1 MSRIV
6 VIGALPE
13 SLLIFRGDL
22 LKALVNAGHDV
33 TGMAAETNHALVRQL
48 ASIGVGFRAYPVQR
62 NGMNPLKDAQTYL
75 ALRKVLRDLRPDS
88 VLSYTIKPVVWGGI
102 AAKGVAGSRFYA
114 LITGLG
120 FAFQPGGC
128 KQRILNGLVTC
139 LYHWSLISAKK
150 VIFQNKND
158 LQLFVGRKIVD
169 ERRCIV
175 VDGSGVNLDHYVA
188 SPLPTGNMAFLMIA
202 RLLGSKGL
210 REYAKAAQLVHEKYP
225 HVTFHLVGPED
236 PSPDGL
242 PLSEVRN
249 WQASGVLQYMGA
261 TADVRPFIKQ
271 CHILVLPSYHE
282 GMPRTV
288 LEAMSMGRAIITT
301 DAPGCRETIR
311 LTHIGLKQKV
321 KGEPVMD
328 GENGFLVPV
337 KDVLSLAHAM
347 ERFILHPELVET
359 MGRCS
364 RRIAEERF
372 DVHKVNGDMLR
383 TMALI

>member
-1 MSRIV
+1 MNRIV

-13 SLLIFRGDL
+13 SLLIFSGDL
-22 LKALVNAGHDV
+22 LKALVNAGQDV
-33 TGMAAETNHALVRQL
+33 TGMAAETHHALVRQL

-62 NGMNPLKDAQTYL
+62 NGMNPLKDVQTYM
-75 ALRKVLRDLRPDS
+75 ALRKALRDLMPDI
-88 VLSYTIKPVVWGGI
+88 VLSYTIKPVIWGGI
-102 AAKGVAGSRFYA
+102 AVKGVAGSRFFA

-120 FAFQPGGC
+120 FAFQPGGY
-128 KQRILNGLVTC
+128 KQRVLNSLVTG
-139 LYHWSLISAKK
+139 LYRWALIKAEK

-169 ERRCIV
+169 ERQCIV

-188 SPLPTGNMAFLMIA
+188 SALPTGNMAFLMIA

-210 REYAKAAQLVHEKYP
+210 REYAKAAQLVREKDP
-225 HVTFHLVGPED
+225 HVTFHLVGAED
-236 PSPDGL
+236 PCPDGL
-242 PLSEVRN
+242 PLTEVQT
-249 WQASGVLQYMGA
+249 WQASGILQYLGA
-261 TADVRPFIKQ
+261 TANVRPFIKQ
-271 CHILVLPSYHE
+271 CHVYVLPSYHE

-288 LEAMSMGRAIITT
+288 LEAMAMGRPIITT
-301 DAPGCRETIR
+301 DAPGCRET
-311 LTHIGLKQKV
+311 V
-321 KGEPVMD
+321 AD

-337 KDVLSLAHAM
+337 KDVAALAHAM